1 MMITKERLW
10 KRVKTIVV
18 PGWDSLNLENL
29 VLDLNGTITE
39 SGDFIPGVVE
49 YLEALKT
56 QGFRIYVLS
65 GDTRGVLQQSFQL
78 SPGIEAVVTSTA
90 EEKRRFVE
98 SVGAETTVCVGNGN
112 IDVEMF
118 KVAKLSI
125 CTIQAEGA
133 TTKAM
138 LHADIV
144 VTHIKNALE
153 ILLDPD
159 KLKVCSFISSGIGM
173 PNLLTAWSISE
184 NSGNCFLRLQ
194 ISHRYRPSRVCR

>member
-1 MMITKERLW
+1 M
-10 KRVKTIVV
+10 KTIVV

-56 QGFRIYVLS
+56 QGFRVYVLS

-159 KLKVCSFISSGIGM
+159 KLIA
-173 PNLLTAWSISE
+173 T
-184 NSGNCFLRLQ
+184 LR
-194 ISHRYRPSRVCR
+194 C